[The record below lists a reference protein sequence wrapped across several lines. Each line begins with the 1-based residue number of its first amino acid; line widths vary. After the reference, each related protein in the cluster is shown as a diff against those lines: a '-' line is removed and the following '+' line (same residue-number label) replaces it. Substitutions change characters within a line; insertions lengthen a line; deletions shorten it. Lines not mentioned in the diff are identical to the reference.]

1 MKDSLHSK
9 LWEEPARSIPIA
21 QDVDVVVAGGGVA
34 GMAAAY
40 AAARNGARVLLV
52 ERNGFLGGT
61 ATAGIMPMLGGYK
74 EMQGFARDF
83 FARLEEMG
91 GSVNVEATAFD
102 VEPLKH
108 LALQMLDEAGVEFMF
123 YTLVTAPM
131 LETTTDGHRVR
142 GVVTESKSG
151 RLAIAAHT
159 VIDCTGDGD
168 IAARAGA
175 PFVKGRSGDGKMR
188 PVTVTFFV
196 GNIDMHRVAQ
206 YMQDHPED
214 FSPIGHRHLLDF
226 DRKIIKVDG
235 FFSLVE
241 KAKAAGD
248 LDPSLHYLRLLG
260 THPERGIAVINTT
273 RVYGVDGTDTFDLTK
288 GEIEARYQMMRVF
301 NFVKKYVPGFEDS
314 YVAESSSNIGVRETR
329 HIQGRYMLTEDDI
342 YGDQSFD
349 DAVCQVVTQVPRGM
363 TAHSPDGGEAAANDP
378 FYRGLQRYPA
388 TRFQIPYR
396 AFLPDG
402 VEGMLV
408 AGRCLSV
415 THEVDN
421 STRGMVVCFANG
433 QAAGTAAALAARG
446 GRPASQIDVSELQ
459 ALLASQGMN
468 LPRPVPHP
476 SA

>member
-1 MKDSLHSK
+1 MKT
-9 LWEEPARSIPIA
+9 WNEPARQIPVA
-21 QDVDVVVAGGGVA
+21 REVDVLVAGGGVA

-40 AAARNGARVLLV
+40 SAACNGARTLLV

-61 ATAGIMPMLGGYK
+61 ATAGIMPMLGGYS

-83 FARLEEMG
+83 FARLEEMD

-102 VEPLKH
+102 VEPFKH

-123 YTLVTAPM
+123 YTMVTAPM
-131 LETTTDGHRVR
+131 LERNKDGSQVR
-142 GVVTESKSG
+142 GVVTEGKSG

-168 IAARAGA
+168 ICAWAGA
-175 PFVKGRSGDGKMR
+175 PFVKGRSSDGKMR

-196 GNIDMHRVAQ
+196 GNIDMPRVAR
-206 YMQDHPED
+206 YMQEHPED

-226 DRKIIKVDG
+226 ERKIIKIDG

-248 LDPSLHYLRLLG
+248 LDDSLHYLRLLG
-260 THPERGIAVINTT
+260 THPERGVAVINTT
-273 RVYGVDGTDTFDLTK
+273 RVYGVDGTDTFDLTR

-301 NFVKKYVPGFEDS
+301 NFVRKYVPGFENA
-314 YVAESSSNIGVRETR
+314 YIAESSSNLGVRETR
-329 HIQGRYMLTEDDI
+329 HIEGRYTVTEDDV
-342 YGDQSFD
+342 YGGRGFD
-349 DAVCQVVTQVPRGM
+349 DVVCQVATQVPRGM

-378 FYRGLQRYPA
+378 FYRGLQKYPL

-396 AFLPDG
+396 AFLPKG
-402 VEGMLV
+402 VEGLLV

-421 STRGMVVCFANG
+421 STRGMTVCFANG
-433 QAAGTAAALAARG
+433 QAAGTAAALAAREG
-446 GRPASQIDVSELQ
+446 CLASQIDVAELQ
-459 ALLASQGMN
+459 EILATQGLN
-468 LPRPVPHP
+468 LPRPLPHP
-476 SA
+476 QP